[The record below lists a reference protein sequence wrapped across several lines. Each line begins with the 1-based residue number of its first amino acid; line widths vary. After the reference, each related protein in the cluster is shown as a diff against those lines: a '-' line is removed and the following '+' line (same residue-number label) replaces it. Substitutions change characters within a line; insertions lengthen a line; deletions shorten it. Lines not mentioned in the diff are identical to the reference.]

1 MILTVPHPS
10 YGPPPPVT
18 ELTVEQDLK
27 LRVLYDAIEK
37 PETKR
42 EDINTI
48 IIALQHQ
55 NFVLS
60 NSMINLVKKWPSPT
74 RSNQKTNSH
83 SQTTKDQAITKEEK
97 PRFGTLFG
105 ITI

>member
-55 NFVLS
+55 NFILS

-74 RSNQKTNSH
+74 RSQQGTPFASA
-83 SQTTKDQAITKEEK
+83 TTPDQPTTKEEK

>member
-27 LRVLYDAIEK
+27 LRVLFDAIEK

-55 NFVLS
+55 NFILS

-74 RSNQKTNSH
+74 RSNQKTS
-83 SQTTKDQAITKEEK
+83 SQTTKDQVITKEEK

>member
-27 LRVLYDAIEK
+27 LRVLHDAIEK

-60 NSMINLVKKWPSPT
+60 NSMINLVKKWPSPN
-74 RSNQKTNSH
+74 RSQQGTASH
-83 SQTTKDQAITKEEK
+83 SQTTPDQPTTKEEK

>member
-27 LRVLYDAIEK
+27 LRVLQDAIEK

-60 NSMINLVKKWPSPT
+60 NSMINLVKKWPTTSTSATRRTAPT
-74 RSNQKTNSH
+74 TPGQP
-83 SQTTKDQAITKEEK
+83 TTKEVK

>member
-10 YGPPPPVT
+10 YGPPPPIT

-27 LRVLYDAIEK
+27 LRVLHDAIEK

-42 EDINTI
+42 EDLNSI

-55 NFVLS
+55 NFILS

-83 SQTTKDQAITKEEK
+83 SQTTKDQAITNEEK

>member
-27 LRVLYDAIEK
+27 LRVLHDAIDN
-37 PETKR
+37 PDTKR
-42 EDINTI
+42 EDLNTM
-48 IIALQHQ
+48 IIALYHQ

-74 RSNQKTNSH
+74 RSKQKTPSA
-83 SQTTKDQAITKEEK
+83 SATTPDQPTTKEVK